1 VCLYH
6 KVILGALYFCTGI
19 DHPGPSDLSTTKMVD
34 PDLVVS
40 RGHIAADKE
49 SGILLWIDNL
59 LRKPKIKSVTS
70 DRKFVRKM

>member
-1 VCLYH
+1 
-6 KVILGALYFCTGI
+6 
-19 DHPGPSDLSTTKMVD
+19 MVD